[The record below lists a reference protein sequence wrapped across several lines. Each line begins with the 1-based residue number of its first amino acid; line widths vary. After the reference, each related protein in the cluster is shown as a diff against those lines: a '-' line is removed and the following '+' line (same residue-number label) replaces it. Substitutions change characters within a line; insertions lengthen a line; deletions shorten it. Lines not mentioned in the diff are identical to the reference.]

1 MILAVDIGNTDIKA
15 GCCKGDEILFVEKIS
30 SGIRRTSIEY
40 VVLLREIL
48 EIHNIKPSDI
58 TGVITASVVPA
69 ITENVNAALK
79 KVTGCEALTVGP
91 GVKTGLSIVIDN
103 PAQLGADLAAGAVAA
118 IEEYGYPIVFFDMG
132 TAITASV
139 IDKNRNFA
147 GGIIM
152 PGISTSLDAL
162 AGSASLLQS
171 IALGK
176 PKSLI
181 GKNTADCMKSGLV
194 YGTAAEID
202 GIIERLED
210 ELGYKLKAVAS
221 GENASMIIPL
231 CRQSITVDE
240 NLFIR
245 GLMLIYKK
253 NR

>member
-1 MILAVDIGNTDIKA
+1 M
-15 GCCKGDEILFVEKIS
+15 
-30 SGIRRTSIEY
+30 
-40 VVLLREIL
+40 
-48 EIHNIKPSDI
+48 
-58 TGVITASVVPA
+58 
-69 ITENVNAALK
+69 
-79 KVTGCEALTVGP
+79 
-91 GVKTGLSIVIDN
+91 
-103 PAQLGADLAAGAVAA
+103 AA
-118 IEEYGYPIVFFDMG
+118 IEGYGYPVVFFDMG

-162 AGSASLLQS
+162 AGNASLLHS

-202 GIIERLED
+202 GIIERLEN

-231 CRQSITVDE
+231 CRQDITVDE
-240 NLFIR
+240 NLLIR